1 MVEEMAAQAA
11 MVDPPAPEVTSLRCE
26 VHSSMAVMM
35 VEATEAMTE
44 ALMEA
49 TETEAIAPLVAEE
62 LNCSLPGPDAQI
74 YTRIRMIRIR

>member
-26 VHSSMAVMM
+26 VHYSMTVMM
-35 VEATEAMTE
+35 VETT
-44 ALMEA
+44 EA

-62 LNCSLPGPDAQI
+62 LNCFLPGPDAQI